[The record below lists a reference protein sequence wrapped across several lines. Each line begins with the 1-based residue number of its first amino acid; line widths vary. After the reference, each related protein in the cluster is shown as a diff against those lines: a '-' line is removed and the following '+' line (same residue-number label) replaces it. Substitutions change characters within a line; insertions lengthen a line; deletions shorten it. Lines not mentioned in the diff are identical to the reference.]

1 MFLARVSLILCLAA
15 AALPA
20 PAQSAAAPAKK
31 SAFDKPTFEAYLR
44 HQFLLPPQLKVAIE
58 EPKPSELSG
67 FQSLTV
73 TVSDGTNP
81 GQQVQFYVSKDGQK
95 IVQGKVFDINQ
106 NPFASDLA
114 LLKTDFQPSLGTPGA
129 PVVIVLFSDFQCTF
143 CREEAQ
149 MLRQNLLTAYPTQ
162 VRLYF
167 KDFPL
172 EQIHPWAKPASI
184 AGRCIF
190 RLNPKAFWDYHDW
203 IFENQGSITPET
215 LKAKVMEFAGQK
227 SIDALQLG
235 RCLDTKATEKEVDKN
250 AAEARA
256 LQVNSTPTMFVN
268 GRRLA
273 GKIEWA
279 QLKQVIDYEIEYQK
293 TAKNAGEQP
302 CCEVKLPIPAQ
313 K

>member
-1 MFLARVSLILCLAA
+1 MFLPRVSLILCLAA

-44 HQFLLPPQLKVAIE
+44 HQFLLPPQLKVSIE
-58 EPKPSELSG
+58 EPKPSELPG
-67 FQSLTV
+67 FHSVTV
-73 TVSDGTNP
+73 NVSDGTNP

-203 IFENQGSITPET
+203 IFDKQSEFTPEN
-215 LKAKVMEFAGQK
+215 LKEKVTAWTAEKKLDGVQF
-227 SIDALQLG
+227 S
-235 RCLDTKATEKEVDKN
+235 RCLDSRSPEPEIERNVS
-250 AAEARA
+250 EARA
-256 LQVNSTPTMFVN
+256 LRVDSTPTLFVN
-268 GRRLA
+268 GRKVP
-273 GKIEWA
+273 GSTPWP
-279 QLKQVIDYEIEYQK
+279 QLKAIIDWELDYSKRTGFTPES
-293 TAKNAGEQP
+293 
-302 CCEVKLPIPAQ
+302 CCEVKLPVPAT